1 MGSLARILK
10 DQVTTLKRAM
20 KPVWPALLPIML
32 LFAQPAASETRDVD
46 LSYKIY
52 VGGFNVADLKIDM
65 DLATGKY
72 DIAARVQT
80 TGMVGRLFPWWM
92 KAYSR
97 GAIAGQGVMPV
108 TAGQR
113 NNWKGKERYID
124 LTFKDGVAEIDRIV
138 PKPETD
144 DRDRVPEA
152 MRTGVVDLASA
163 IVAIIRKMDSSQP
176 CEAEVPVF
184 DGRRRYDLVVKPD
197 GAEKLRAS
205 GYTPF
210 VGETV
215 NCLLSI
221 RKKAGFKK
229 NDDSGWNDRD
239 RSARVWMGKAFGNVP
254 PVPVRLTLNTPLGS
268 LIAHLSAATYTSGDT
283 SIRLGQRPESKP
295 R

>member
-1 MGSLARILK
+1 
-10 DQVTTLKRAM
+10 M

-176 CEAEVPVF
+176 CEAEVSVF

-197 GAEKLRAS
+197 GAEKLCAS

-283 SIRLGQRPESKP
+283 SIKLGQRPESKP

>member
-1 MGSLARILK
+1 
-10 DQVTTLKRAM
+10 
-20 KPVWPALLPIML
+20 ML
-32 LFAQPAASETRDVD
+32 LFAQPAASETWDVD

>member
-32 LFAQPAASETRDVD
+32 LFAQPAASETWDVD

-176 CEAEVPVF
+176 CEAEVSVF

-283 SIRLGQRPESKP
+283 SIKLGQRPESKP